1 MLDSLL
7 SVLETEEEKIL
18 IEKLFCEYESQMFSV
33 AYSILQ
39 HRQEA
44 EDVVENAFLK
54 VIEQMANLH
63 LDINIHTQ
71 ALLTIITKN
80 IALNEIKKQKR
91 QLDHEIDIDDIETI
105 PAPEFKGSLSYSKI
119 KELINKLPS
128 DLKHVVIMRYI
139 LGYTSEETAKLLD
152 ISSSAV
158 YKRISAS
165 KKLLIK
171 LMEDSYAW
179 GNDDRRGKE
188 SLFRRFI

>member
-7 SVLETEEEKIL
+7 SVLETEEEKML

-171 LMEDSYAW
+171 LMEDSYA
-179 GNDDRRGKE
+179 
-188 SLFRRFI
+188 